1 MASDVTGTIGTLW
14 EQFEPKAPTGRQASE
29 VLDRICNYGRTDIRD
44 WPPGFRLAARI
55 SDLRALGWPITTR
68 TITLPGGARV
78 AEYRL

>member
-14 EQFEPKAPTGRQASE
+14 EQYEPKAPTGAQAKR
-29 VLDRICNYGRTDIRD
+29 VLECIRFSGRTDIRD

-68 TITLPGGARV
+68 TITMPGGARV

>member
-1 MASDVTGTIGTLW
+1 MSETPLSLW
-14 EQFEPKAPTGRQASE
+14 YQPTPPTGRQASR
-29 VLDRICNYGRTDIRD
+29 VLECIRFSGRTDIRD

-68 TITLPGGARV
+68 TITVPGGARI